1 MENNKQGFEFTYS
14 AEQQAEVERIRSKY
28 MPKQDDKLE
37 QLRKLDESV
46 AMKGTMISI
55 FIGLAGCLLFGGGLS
70 LVLVLGMDWILLSV
84 VLGGAGLALM
94 MMAYP
99 ICKKITEKE
108 HERIAPQIL
117 ALAEEIG
124 G

>member
-55 FIGLAGCLLFGGGLS
+55 FIGLAG
-70 LVLVLGMDWILLSV
+70 
-84 VLGGAGLALM
+84 
-94 MMAYP
+94 
-99 ICKKITEKE
+99 
-108 HERIAPQIL
+108 
-117 ALAEEIG
+117 
-124 G
+124 